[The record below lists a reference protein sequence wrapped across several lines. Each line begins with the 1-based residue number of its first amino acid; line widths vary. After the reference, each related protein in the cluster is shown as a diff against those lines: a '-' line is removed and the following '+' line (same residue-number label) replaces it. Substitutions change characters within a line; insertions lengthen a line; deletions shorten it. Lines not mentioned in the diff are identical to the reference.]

1 MVLNYFN
8 YPLRGQ
14 RKTSKLPNSKR
25 ILKHKTKQM
34 FLGSDNDEIS
44 TVMHVKTPQQRYKML
59 GVILLCFRYNKLL

>member
-1 MVLNYFN
+1 MVSNYFN

-44 TVMHVKTPQQRYKML
+44 TVMHVKTPQQ
-59 GVILLCFRYNKLL
+59 